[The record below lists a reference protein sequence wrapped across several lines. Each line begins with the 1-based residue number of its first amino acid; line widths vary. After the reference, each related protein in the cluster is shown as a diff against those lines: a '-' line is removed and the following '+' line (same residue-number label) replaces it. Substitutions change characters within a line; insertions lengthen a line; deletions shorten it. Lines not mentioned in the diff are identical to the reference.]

1 MKRLKSLM
9 IGTGVAIFNVGTAIT
24 QVFRPERCTG
34 SCGSCGFSCVNPAI
48 GLFGIGVV
56 IIMFKKFK
64 GKFNRAHI

>member
-1 MKRLKSLM
+1 MNRLKSLM
-9 IGTGVAIFNVGTAIT
+9 IGTGVAVFNIGASIT

-56 IIMFKKFK
+56 VIMFRKFK
-64 GKFNRAHI
+64 GKFNRA